1 MLPNK
6 SNVLVRSSHYLTK
19 YSIIILFKFCFFYH
33 IIEKKED
40 DICLAGIS
48 LEFNAIILYL
58 VFIVI
63 CSKTNQDDYQTA

>member
-1 MLPNK
+1 MFPNK

-19 YSIIILFKFCFFYH
+19 YSIIILFKFYFFYH

-48 LEFNAIILYL
+48 LG
-58 VFIVI
+58 
-63 CSKTNQDDYQTA
+63 S